1 MANWLGGRVHIP
13 KNNEDGGKPTPGPSD
28 VTSVYERILKCLKA
42 PNYAV
47 FSNTTSQCDY
57 NASKPPQLAVSL
69 EVLTT
74 PSVLL
79 SECFI
84 GKGPITQSMRCNET
98 AGFDA
103 STASF
108 RNGRSFTIPR
118 PRSRSTTNT

>member
-1 MANWLGGRVHIP
+1 MANWLEGRVHIP

-28 VTSVYERILKCLKA
+28 VTSVYERILKCLKV

-57 NASKPPQLAVSL
+57 NSSKPPQLAVGG
-69 EVLTT
+69 
-74 PSVLL
+74 
-79 SECFI
+79 FYQ
-84 GKGPITQSMRCNET
+84 KGNNNAIHVRGANGDMGCNET

-108 RNGRSFTIPR
+108 GNGRSFTIPQ